1 LKNFKLISFLSTT
14 VKLSDIL
21 IFETLIYC
29 LFFLAFLTLGLGP
42 LSFVFCLLSFVLALY
57 NIKSMT
63 EIIENIDLDN
73 KEFRYAEQLILY
85 SNRSVYLTGKAGTGK
100 STFLRYIA
108 ANTSKNY
115 IIVAPTGIAA
125 INAGGMTINSFFQLP
140 FSPFVWELFDEAQR
154 QGFYNFSKEKR
165 EIIEKADLIIIDE
178 ISMVRADTIDAIDY
192 RLRNFGGKKHLPFGG
207 KQILFVGDTFQL
219 EPIARRDEWQILQ
232 PYYES
237 PYFFSARTFTEMNF
251 LNIELKKVYRQ
262 NDERFISLLNKV
274 RVNKAK
280 AEDLTELNKNYI
292 PDFAPDDKDGFIT
305 LATKRD
311 IVDATNLRKLNQL
324 EGKLYSY
331 EGVIDGK
338 FGRENS
344 INDDLLPTNKILD
357 LKKGAQVM
365 FVKNDRSGRWVNGT
379 IGLVDSLTDRSITVS
394 ILHKKN
400 PVSYI
405 LEKVSWENLKYEI
418 DKKTGKIVETVIGT
432 FTQYPVKLAWAI
444 TIHKSQG
451 LTFDKLV
458 IDLGEGAFS
467 AGHTYVALS
476 RCTSLEGIKLR
487 TPIKPS
493 DIIVREEVVRL
504 SETANNEQA
513 IDEELSDSR
522 ANYYYKESLREF
534 DLGNFEK
541 AYDNLL
547 KAREIRDDTDKP
559 VFKRFLSFRLNQ
571 LKTKGGKA
579 KSPEKNNSRLTAELK
594 LLIEKTN
601 SGDIRIK
608 ELTKELTETQGEM
621 ENLYRLVDIKER
633 EERNTASQLQKK
645 QNELLAQKELLTVA
659 NQTNK
664 ENQIRLENANQTI
677 TGLEKKETELGAE
690 VATWKKY
697 TKIAIGTLFVI
708 LILLLIK
715 SILK

>member
-1 LKNFKLISFLSTT
+1 MN
-14 VKLSDIL
+14 DR
-21 IFETLIYC
+21 
-29 LFFLAFLTLGLGP
+29 
-42 LSFVFCLLSFVLALY
+42 
-57 NIKSMT
+57 
-63 EIIENIDLDN
+63 IENIDLDN
-73 KEFRYAEQLILY
+73 KEFRYAEELILY

-108 ANTSKNY
+108 GNTTKNH

-140 FSPFVWELFDEAQR
+140 FSPFVWELFDEAQK

-219 EPIARRDEWQILQ
+219 EPIVQRDEWQILR

-237 PYFFSARTFTEMNF
+237 PYFFSARIFTEMNF
-251 LNIELKKVYRQ
+251 MNIELKKVYRQ
-262 NDERFISLLNKV
+262 SDEKFISLLNKV
-274 RVNKAK
+274 RVNQAK
-280 AEDLTELNKNYI
+280 AEDLKELNKNYI
-292 PDFAPDDKDGFIT
+292 PDFTPDDKDGFIT

-357 LKKGAQVM
+357 LKKGSQVM
-365 FVKNDRSGRWVNGT
+365 FVKNDRGGRWVNGT
-379 IGLVDSLTDRSITVS
+379 IGMIETLTEKNISVTI
-394 ILHKKN
+394 HPKEN
-400 PVSYI
+400 PVTYT

-487 TPIKPS
+487 TPIKPA

-522 ANYYYKESLREF
+522 ANFYYKESLREF
-534 DLGNFEK
+534 DSGKFDK
-541 AYDNLL
+541 AYENLL
-547 KAREIRDDTDKP
+547 KARELRDDTNKP
-559 VFKRFLSFRLNQ
+559 LFKRFLSVRLTQ
-571 LKTKGGKA
+571 LKSKGP
-579 KSPEKNNSRLTAELK
+579 KSPDKNNTRLTTELK
-594 LLIEKTN
+594 LLNEKIN
-601 SGDIRIK
+601 AKEIR
-608 ELTKELTETQGEM
+608 TKELTRELTDTQREM

-633 EERNTASQLQKK
+633 EERSTASRLQKK
-645 QNELLAQKELLTVA
+645 QTELLAQKELLTQT
-659 NQTNK
+659 NQANK
-664 ENQIRLENANQTI
+664 ENQIRLENANLTI
-677 TGLEKKETELGAE
+677 KGLEKKETELNTE

-708 LILLLIK
+708 LILLLIFESK
-715 SILK
+715 R